1 MMTRLAGFLFLCAVF
16 LVPPGRAE
24 AADPRDDAGDE
35 GTWSWLLGYGQTI
48 PGFGNT
54 KERLKTLEVIPR
66 YGKLIREFEAGNWF
80 ERQDFW
86 LELPVSVLLDDTLG
100 EKPGNDYGVIGL
112 NFLTAF
118 HFRPIDRWQPYVFA
132 GGGPVL
138 VAATIDGMGSDFNG
152 SYGAGVGVSYETKAG
167 RQLRFEC
174 RYHHISNG
182 GLRDPNVPLN
192 AVKLFFS
199 FQ

>member
-1 MMTRLAGFLFLCAVF
+1 MMTRLAGFLFLCVLGSASP
-16 LVPPGRAE
+16 LRADTTE
-24 AADPRDDAGDE
+24 LPDDIGDE

-54 KERLKTLEVIPR
+54 RERVRTLEVAPR
-66 YGKLIREFEAGNWF
+66 YRKLIREFDEGSWF

-100 EKPGNDYGVIGL
+100 EKPGDDYGVIGL

-118 HFRPIDRWQPYVFA
+118 YFDPIDRWQPYVFA

-152 SYGAGVGVSYETKAG
+152 SYGAGLGVSYETKAG

-199 FQ
+199 FE